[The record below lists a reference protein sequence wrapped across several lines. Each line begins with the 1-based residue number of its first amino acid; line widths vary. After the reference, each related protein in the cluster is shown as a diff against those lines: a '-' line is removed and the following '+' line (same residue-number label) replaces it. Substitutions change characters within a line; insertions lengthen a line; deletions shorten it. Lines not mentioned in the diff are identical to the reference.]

1 MSLANKAR
9 RIPTWVERRTAN
21 KPAVQKALDE
31 GNISALLDGL
41 TYKQRNF
48 CQEFIKDFNAS
59 AACLR
64 AGYTTKYP
72 DKMGNELL
80 RKDSIRMAVDALLEE
95 RSQEIS
101 VSVDYVL
108 RKLVQ
113 QLEKAEDKDQAM
125 IVLRAA
131 ELLGKHLGMFKE
143 KTEISG
149 PDGEAIRVK
158 QEIQQHAADFARTI
172 SRLTTRGS
180 EEPDLVRAI
189 PRDTGSP

>member
-1 MSLANKAR
+1 MTLANKAR
-9 RIPTWVERRTAN
+9 KIPTWVERRN
-21 KPAVQKALDE
+21 RNRPIVQKALEE
-31 GNISALLDGL
+31 GNLEALFDGL
-41 TYKQRNF
+41 TYKQKNF

-59 AACLR
+59 AACRR
-64 AGYTTKYP
+64 AGYETKYP
-72 DKMGNELL
+72 DKMGAELL

-95 RSQEIS
+95 RSNEIS

-108 RKLVQ
+108 RKLVH

-149 PDGEAIRVK
+149 PDGNAIQVQ
-158 QEIQQHAADFARTI
+158 QETLQNAADFASTI
-172 SRLTTRGS
+172 SRLASRGGK
-180 EEPDLVRAI
+180 EPDLIRAI
-189 PRDTGSP
+189 PRDSGGP